1 MNLWLVNG
9 QTDTGISPLDRGLS
23 YGDGVF
29 RTLRTRAGEPVW
41 WTDHYV
47 TLARDCAS
55 LGLVCPAQNML
66 LDEVK
71 TVAQGADRVIKIT
84 LTRGKGARG
93 YRPPDAPSPTRI
105 VAASLLPDHA
115 QQTAHGVS
123 VRWCSLRLARQAELA
138 GIKHLNRLQN
148 VLARKEWNDPSIA
161 EGLLCDDT
169 GAVIGGTM
177 TNLFV
182 MRGGELLTPDLSL
195 SGIDGVTRS
204 RVLRAA
210 KMHAVESRICRLETT
225 DILAAD
231 EVFLGNSIAGL
242 WRVVRLEDR
251 QWAASGWTEQFNRW
265 IHETD

>member
-1 MNLWLVNG
+1 MNLING
-9 QTDTGISPLDRGLS
+9 VESDTISVDDRGLA

-29 RTLRTRAGEPVW
+29 RTLKTRAGEPIW
-41 WTDHYV
+41 WADHYA
-47 TLARDCAS
+47 TLARDCAA
-55 LGLVCPAQNML
+55 LAIVCPAQKIL
-66 LDEVK
+66 LDEVQ
-71 TVAQGADRVIKIT
+71 TVAQGADRVIKII
-84 LTRGKGARG
+84 LTRGVGARG
-93 YRPPDAPSPTRI
+93 YRPSDLPSPTRI
-105 VAASLLPDHA
+105 VAAAPLPDYAHQA
-115 QQTAHGVS
+115 AHGVS
-123 VRWCSLRLARQAELA
+123 VRWCRLRLARQAELA

-148 VLARKEWNDPSIA
+148 VLARKEWDDPTIA

-182 MRGGELLTPDLSL
+182 MRDDELLTPDLSL

-210 KMHAVESRICRLETT
+210 TLHGVQWRICRLDTA

-242 WRVVRLEDR
+242 WRIMRLEDR

>member
-1 MNLWLVNG
+1 MWLING
-9 QTDTGISPLDRGLS
+9 QADAGVSPLDRGLS

-29 RTLRTRAGEPVW
+29 RTLKTRAGKPVW
-41 WTDHYV
+41 WTDHYA
-47 TLARDCAS
+47 TLARDCAA
-55 LGLVCPAQNML
+55 LALVCPAQNML

-84 LTRGKGARG
+84 LTRGESARG
-93 YRPPDAPSPTRI
+93 YLPPELPSPTRI
-105 VAASLLPDHA
+105 VAAAPLPDYA
-115 QQTAHGVS
+115 QQAAHSVS
-123 VRWCSLRLARQAELA
+123 VRWCRLRLARQAELA

-148 VLARKEWNDPSIA
+148 VLARQEWDDPTIA

-182 MRGGELLTPDLSL
+182 MRDGELLTPDLSL
-195 SGIDGVTRS
+195 SGINGVTRS

-210 KMHAVESRICRLETT
+210 KLHGVEWRICRLETA

-242 WRVVRLEDR
+242 WRIVRLEDR
-251 QWAASGWTEQFNRW
+251 QWAASGWTEKFNRW

>member
-1 MNLWLVNG
+1 MWLVNG
-9 QTDTGISPLDRGLS
+9 QVDAGISPLDRGLS

-29 RTLRTRAGEPVW
+29 RTLRTRAGEPIW
-41 WTDHYV
+41 WADHYA
-47 TLARDCAS
+47 TLARDCAA
-55 LGLVCPAQNML
+55 LALACPEQKML
-66 LDEVK
+66 LKEVQ

-84 LTRGKGARG
+84 LTRGEGTRG
-93 YRPPDAPSPTRI
+93 YRPPDDPSLTRI
-105 VAASLLPDHA
+105 VAAAPLPDYAH
-115 QQTAHGVS
+115 QTAHGVS
-123 VRWCSLRLARQAELA
+123 VRWCRLRLARQAELA

-148 VLARKEWNDPSIA
+148 VLARMEWSDPVIT

-177 TNLFV
+177 TSLFV
-182 MRGGELLTPDLSL
+182 VRGKELLTPDLGL
-195 SGIDGVTRS
+195 SGVDGVTRL

-210 KMHAVESRICRLETT
+210 KVHGVPCRICRLEAA

-242 WRVVRLEDR
+242 WRIVRLEDR
-251 QWAASGWTEQFNRW
+251 QWTASRWTEQFNQW

>member
-1 MNLWLVNG
+1 MWLING
-9 QTDTGISPLDRGLS
+9 QASAGISPLDRGLS

-29 RTLRTRAGEPVW
+29 RTLKTRAGEPIW
-41 WTDHYV
+41 WSDHYA
-47 TLARDCAS
+47 TLARDCAA
-55 LGLVCPAQNML
+55 LAIVCPAQKML
-66 LDEVK
+66 LDEVQ
-71 TVAQGADRVIKIT
+71 TVAQGADRVIKII
-84 LTRGKGARG
+84 LTRGEGARG
-93 YRPPDAPSPTRI
+93 YRPPDLPSPTRI
-105 VAASLLPDHA
+105 VAAAPLPDYA
-115 QQTAHGVS
+115 QQAAQGVR

-148 VLARKEWNDPSIA
+148 VLARKEWDDPTIA

-182 MRGGELLTPDLSL
+182 MRDDELLTPDLSL

-210 KMHAVESRICRLETT
+210 TLHGVQWRICRLDTA

-242 WRVVRLEDR
+242 WRIVRLEDR
-251 QWAASGWTEQFNRW
+251 QWVASGWTEQFNRW

>member
-1 MNLWLVNG
+1 MTSWLING
-9 QTDTGISPLDRGLS
+9 QADVGLSPLDRGVS

-29 RTLRTRAGEPVW
+29 RTLKTRAGEPIW
-41 WTDHYV
+41 WADHYA
-47 TLARDCAS
+47 TLARDCGA
-55 LGLVCPAQNML
+55 LALVCPEQTML
-66 LDEVK
+66 LDEVR
-71 TVAQGADRVIKIT
+71 TVAQGTDRVIKII
-84 LTRGKGARG
+84 LTRGIGARG
-93 YRPPDAPSPTRI
+93 YLPSDHSLPTRI
-105 VAASLLPDHA
+105 VVAASLPDYA
-115 QQTAHGVS
+115 QQAAHGVR
-123 VRWCSLRLARQAELA
+123 VRWCQLRLTRQAELA

-148 VLARKEWNDPSIA
+148 VLARKEWDDATIA

-177 TNLFV
+177 TTLFA
-182 MRGGELLTPDLSL
+182 MRDGELLTPDLSL

-210 KMHAVESRICRLETT
+210 KLHGVKWRICRLEAA

-242 WRVVRLEDR
+242 WPVVRLEDR
-251 QWAASGWTEQFNRW
+251 QWTASGWTEQFNRW